1 MRAFNHEVATKLRE
15 IAQLLR
21 AQQANPFRVNAYLHA
36 ADTLDNL
43 GRNVAELMQAEG
55 IKGLVALPGIGEGIA
70 SSIYE
75 YVATGRMSRLENLRG
90 ATDPAALFR
99 SIPTIGTALAERI
112 HDQLHVDS
120 LEALENAV
128 HAGQLHEVEGLG
140 SKRREA
146 IEIWLQKHLDEQ
158 HRRSSPAARASDV
171 PPVGLILRVD
181 NEYRRKA
188 SADKLPRITPKRFNP
203 ENRAWLPILH
213 ATRDRWHFTALFSN
227 TARAHQL
234 GRTADWVVIYFYD
247 DHHREGQHTV
257 VTETHGSLQGRRVV
271 RGRETECLQYYE
283 TVRHNA
289 PVR

>member
-1 MRAFNHEVATKLRE
+1 MQAFNHDVATKLRE

-36 ADTLDNL
+36 ADTLDNQ
-43 GRNVAELMQAEG
+43 GRNVAELMQAKG
-55 IKGLVALPGIGEGIA
+55 IKGLIELPGIGEGIA

-75 YVATGRMSRLENLRG
+75 YVATGRMSRLENLSG
-90 ATDPAALFR
+90 AADPVKLFR
-99 SIPTIGTALAERI
+99 SIPTVGRALAERI

-128 HAGQLHEVEGLG
+128 HEGKLHNVEGLG
-140 SKRREA
+140 NKRREA
-146 IEIWLQKHLDEQ
+146 IEAWLQKHLDDQ
-158 HRRSSPAARASDV
+158 RRQFRPVARASDA
-171 PPVGLILRVD
+171 PPVDLILRVD
-181 NEYRRKA
+181 NEYMQKA

-203 ENRAWLPILH
+203 ENRPWLPILH
-213 ATRDRWHFTALFSN
+213 TTHDHRHFTALYSN

-234 GRTADWVVIYFYD
+234 GRTSDWVVIYFYD

-283 TVRHNA
+283 TAH
-289 PVR
+289 

>member
-1 MRAFNHEVATKLRE
+1 MQALNHEIATKLRE

-21 AQQANPFRVNAYLHA
+21 AQKANPFRVNAYLHA

-43 GRNVAELMQAEG
+43 GRNVAELMQAKG
-55 IKGLVALPGIGEGIA
+55 IKGLVALPAIGEGIA
-70 SSIYE
+70 RSIYE
-75 YVATGRMSRLENLRG
+75 YIATGRMSRLENLRG
-90 ATDPAALFR
+90 AADPVELFR
-99 SIPTIGTALAERI
+99 SIPTVGRALAERI

-128 HAGQLHEVEGLG
+128 REDQLHKVEGLG

-146 IEIWLQKHLDEQ
+146 IEAWLQKHLDEQ
-158 HRRSSPAARASDV
+158 RRQFRPVAQASEV
-171 PPVGLILRVD
+171 PPVELILRVD
-181 NEYRRKA
+181 NEYRQKA

-203 ENRAWLPILH
+203 ENKAWLPILH
-213 ATRDRWHFTALFSN
+213 TTRNHWHFTALYSN

-257 VTETHGSLQGRRVV
+257 VTETHGNLQGRRVV
-271 RGRETECLQYYE
+271 RGREMECQLQYYE
-283 TVRHNA
+283 TAR
-289 PVR
+289 